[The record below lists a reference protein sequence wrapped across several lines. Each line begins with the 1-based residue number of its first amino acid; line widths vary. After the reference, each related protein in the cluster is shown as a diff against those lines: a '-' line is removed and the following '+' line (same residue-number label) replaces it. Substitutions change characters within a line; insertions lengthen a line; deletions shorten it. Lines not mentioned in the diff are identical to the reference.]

1 MIVGVT
7 ITPQGTVGGGLGRA
21 QRMAVATVL
30 DGGITSWTEIDVG
43 WGDLHGT
50 GPEGTHHARIVR
62 FVREHGLQCVVTSG
76 LGEGMRTTMGK
87 LGVTVRTDLTGDAR
101 AAALAAGA
109 PHSPEADTASGDV
122 GEVTR

>member
-7 ITPQGTVGGGLGRA
+7 TTPEGTVGGGLGRA
-21 QRMAVATVL
+21 QTMAVADVR
-30 DGGITSWTEIDVG
+30 DGAVVAWTEHHVG

-62 FVREHGLQCVVTSG
+62 FVREHGLEGVVTSG

-87 LGVTVRTDLTGDAR
+87 LGVVVRTDLAGDAR
-101 AAALAAGA
+101 AAAAAA
-109 PHSPEADTASGDV
+109 AATPSAS
-122 GEVTR
+122 

>member
-7 ITPQGTVGGGLGRA
+7 TTPEGTVGGGLGRA
-21 QRMAVATVL
+21 QTMAVADVR
-30 DGGITSWTEIDVG
+30 DGAVVAWTAHHVG

-62 FVREHGLQCVVTSG
+62 FVREHGLEGVVTSG

-87 LGVTVRTDLTGDAR
+87 LGVVVRTDLAGDAR
-101 AAALAAGA
+101 AAAVAAA
-109 PHSPEADTASGDV
+109 ATPSAS
-122 GEVTR
+122 